1 MTDHYRRS
9 RLRKLQKRLVYDA
22 KYMSDAI
29 VSWLT
34 FENGKDVNEASG
46 AAVVVTTGEA
56 ATDVGATGLSRTAT
70 GVLGVAEI
78 DLFHR
83 PVEVPSVATATD
95 TYRKTDVADV
105 AVVRRPDQC
114 LPTPEARPHGL
125 GPALARFP
133 VAGVVAGGQA
143 HGRSLHRDGT
153 IDPVDHRLVAKRRAS
168 GQGLESEMTRPAGAA
183 AGKIHRRLTALLSRP
198 AADIRRHQRD
208 ADIPVRE
215 VGPDLPLEAAA
226 DDHAGRG
233 LRRTLVHAVAVL
245 AASPSGSSSAAV
257 VPLAD

>member
-168 GQGLESEMTRPAGAA
+168 VGQQQIFAGT
-183 AGKIHRRLTALLSRP
+183 KETQIFQFEKSVPISPSRQP
-198 AADIRRHQRD
+198 PTITQ
-208 ADIPVRE
+208 
-215 VGPDLPLEAAA
+215 
-226 DDHAGRG
+226 
-233 LRRTLVHAVAVL
+233 VAVFVVL
-245 AASPSGSSSAAV
+245 SFTQSQSSPQARPGAHQPQSFPWPIEA
-257 VPLAD
+257 LQH